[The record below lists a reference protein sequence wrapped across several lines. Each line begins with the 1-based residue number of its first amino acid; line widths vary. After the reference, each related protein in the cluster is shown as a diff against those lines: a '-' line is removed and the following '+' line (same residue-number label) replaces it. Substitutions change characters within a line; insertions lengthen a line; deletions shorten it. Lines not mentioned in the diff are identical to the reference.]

1 MPGDILNGA
10 GAQVFGCL
18 NFADLV
24 QSYDMYTLKLENS
37 LVLMIFNVSLACFY
51 HLKIYLYHYL
61 LHFLLQNF

>member
-1 MPGDILNGA
+1 VTIPLFQGRILNGA

-37 LVLMIFNVSLACFY
+37 LVLMIFTNSALWAELV
-51 HLKIYLYHYL
+51 
-61 LHFLLQNF
+61 